1 MTWNWYDTRASTWY
15 EGYNAN
21 AGPGTNAGNFINL
34 KSIEGTPE
42 YGPALQAVTNNL
54 IGLFEQKGITSAQA
68 QASPE
73 FTRLLELAKGG
84 DTKGAFQ
91 GGASAVSSARD
102 RGDLW
107 GADVS
112 EGGEQGYGKSY
123 LLDVAAGNVV
133 NQSIEDLYN
142 KGLLR
147 DLNSNLALQ
156 GNVDY
161 WKKELADWQGQQFL
175 QNVISGNAGSTSI
188 EDLYK
193 QGLGR
198 DPTSAGDQE
207 GLTYWQTRLDDWP
220 GQQYLKNVI
229 AGNAPNTSIE
239 DLYKQGFRRDPTS
252 AGDQEGLTYW
262 GNELKNYNAAQY
274 LRDVGS
280 GKITPSDIS
289 ELWTKG
295 LQQTP
300 TPEAI
305 SWGEGHAQTHGGI
318 SGLADWMST
327 NANLPQGQSISK
339 IAQSFSD
346 QLSPGMTIEKI
357 AESFSKQLSPGLS
370 MPKIAESFL
379 LSNEALIQDVYHEQY
394 GRMAEK
400 TGLDYWQKSNVE
412 DTSSISD
419 AQNLL
424 NVITYRGE
432 DLDGDGVITAEER
445 AASEHKVSAETGV
458 RDDTANLLGLVSNE
472 EHRESM
478 AAADAPFTA
487 ANNADVAEL
496 VDYIRNADDSAAAS
510 VNANT
515 LISYLAHAKDALNL
529 GNVDDS
535 GDQATHMGQFGTKE
549 EIKNLVDT
557 YVGTDTSVS
566 NLDTAIT
573 SMPRDQDTLNDLA
586 STIID
591 KTGQETWGALTEEE
605 TKTAEDVWVPW
616 TNPFGATYTADRGV
630 APTLTEE
637 DATQILQ
644 PESLEQWKKHGAW
657 KTKPTPGTGTDPANP
672 NIPIPTKPSIPA
684 PIPRT
689 TTDINYMPSLSSDVQ
704 DTSGYGAAKT
714 QFETAQAS
722 SQPQDVTAAPATAGK
737 RFINKS
743 AQGVRRKRSA
753 AAKSGRSLGTQ
764 ALNRMQ
770 INSLNV

>member
-1 MTWNWYDTRASTWY
+1 MTWNWYDTRASKWY

-42 YGPALQAVTNNL
+42 YGPALEAVTNNL
-54 IGLFEQKGITSAQA
+54 IGLFERKGITASQA
-68 QASPE
+68 QESPE
-73 FTRLLELAKGG
+73 FKHLLELAKGG

-91 GGASAVSSARD
+91 GGAAAVSDAAA

-107 GADVS
+107 GADVE
-112 EGGEQGYGKSY
+112 EGGDQGLGRSY
-123 LLDVAAGNVV
+123 LLDVAAGNVL
-133 NQSIEDLYN
+133 NPTINDLYY

-147 DLNSNLALQ
+147 DVDANPALQ
-156 GNVDY
+156 DN
-161 WKKELADWQGQQFL
+161 L
-175 QNVISGNAGSTSI
+175 N
-188 EDLYK
+188 
-193 QGLGR
+193 
-198 DPTSAGDQE
+198 
-207 GLTYWQTRLDDWP
+207 YWQTRLDDWQ

-262 GNELKNYNAAQY
+262 GDELKNYNAAQY

-305 SWGEGHAQTHGGI
+305 SWGQGHAAKSGGI
-318 SGLADWMST
+318 AGLADWMST
-327 NANLPQGQSISK
+327 NANLPQGLSLPK

-346 QLSPGMTIEKI
+346 QLSPGMTID
-357 AESFSKQLSPGLS
+357 
-370 MPKIAESFL
+370 KIAESFL
-379 LSNEALIQDVYHEQY
+379 LSDEALIQDVYHEQY

-400 TGLDYWQKSNVE
+400 TGLDYWQESNVA
-412 DTSSISD
+412 DTSGISD

-424 NVITYRGE
+424 NVITYRGD

-445 AASEHKVSAETGV
+445 AASEHTVSAETGV
-458 RDDTANLLGLVSNE
+458 RDDMQNLLGLVSNE
-472 EHRESM
+472 ENRESM

-487 ANNADVAEL
+487 ANNADVSEL
-496 VDYIRNADDSAAAS
+496 VNYIRNSSDPAAAS

-515 LISYLAHAKDALNL
+515 LIAYLAHVQDALSL

-549 EIKNLVDT
+549 EIKSMLDT

-573 SMPRDQDTLNDLA
+573 SMPKDQGTLNDLA

-591 KTGQETWGALTEEE
+591 KTGQETWDPLTTEE

-637 DATQILQ
+637 DATKLLQ

-657 KTKPTPGTGTDPANP
+657 KTKPTPGTGTGTGAGTDQADP

-704 DTSGYGAAKT
+704 DTSGYGTAKT